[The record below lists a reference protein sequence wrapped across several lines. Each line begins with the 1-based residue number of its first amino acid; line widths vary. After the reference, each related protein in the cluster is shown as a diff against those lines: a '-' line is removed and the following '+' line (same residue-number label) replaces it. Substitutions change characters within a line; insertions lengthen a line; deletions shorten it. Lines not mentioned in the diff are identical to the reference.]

1 MKRLSTLER
10 HTHHTDRTRCS
21 LILNKCRLPCLFF
34 SEKVLQCFPRCSVYL
49 RIQSESGKI
58 GTSKTPNVDTFQVV
72 QTL

>member
-21 LILNKCRLPCLFF
+21 LILNKCRLPCSFF

-58 GTSKTPNVDTFQVV
+58 GTSKTPNADTFQVV